1 MEILFLNVMKT
12 NQGWVWAVCLAVGWL
27 AVSAGAEESAV
38 VKGDRVRVRGQATLK
53 SEVITLLKKGETVT
67 VLEEIAAR
75 NPKRGEP
82 AKWAKIQLPPNTP
95 VWVYAPYIETTNN
108 TVNIKRLNLRA
119 GPGERFSIIGRI
131 ERGTPVKQIRTT
143 DNWMEIEAPPNAY
156 AFVAADMLE
165 KSAAP
170 APAPT
175 QLAANTTQA
184 APAQPPPTVENVKPE
199 PAPAVAT
206 EPVPAPTQAAP
217 PSTQPP
223 GPPPTTVEAA
233 ALKRVVSREGT
244 VVVSRSI
251 QAPTSYALENRESR
265 RTVNYLHSESED
277 INLKRF
283 AGKKVIVTGE
293 ELIDQR
299 WVNTPIIEVESIRL
313 LP

>member
-1 MEILFLNVMKT
+1 MKKM
-12 NQGWVWAVCLAVGWL
+12 QRWAVCLAAGLW
-27 AVSAGAEESAV
+27 AISAGAEEAAV

-53 SEVITLLKKGETVT
+53 SEVITLLKKGESVT
-67 VLEEIAAR
+67 ILEEIAAK

-82 AKWAKIQLPPNTP
+82 ARWARIQLPPNTP
-95 VWVYAPYIETTNN
+95 VWVFAPYIETANN

-143 DNWMEIEAPPNAY
+143 DNWMEIEAPTNAY

-165 KSAAP
+165 KSVAP
-170 APAPT
+170 TPAPT
-175 QLAANTTQA
+175 QLAADTPKTV
-184 APAQPPPTVENVKPE
+184 PAQPPPTVETVKPE
-199 PAPAVAT
+199 TAPVVAT
-206 EPVPAPTQAAP
+206 EPVPAPAQAASP
-217 PSTQPP
+217 VTQSPALAP
-223 GPPPTTVEAA
+223 TTTVETAA
-233 ALKRVVSREGT
+233 PKRVVSREGT

-251 QAPTSYALENRESR
+251 QAPTAYALEHRETH

-277 INLKRF
+277 INLKKF
-283 AGKKVIVTGE
+283 AGKKVVVMGE

>member
-1 MEILFLNVMKT
+1 MRAIKLLLLNVMK
-12 NQGWVWAVCLAVGWL
+12 NMQRWVWAVCLAAGLL
-27 AVSAGAEESAV
+27 AISAGAEESAV

-53 SEVITLLKKGETVT
+53 SEVITLLKKGEIVT
-67 VLEEIAAR
+67 VLEEIAAKK
-75 NPKRGEP
+75 PKRGEP
-82 AKWAKIQLPPNTP
+82 ANWARIQLPPNTP

-143 DNWMEIEAPPNAY
+143 DNWMEIEAPGNAF
-156 AFVAADMLE
+156 AFVAAEMLE
-165 KSAAP
+165 KSAVP

-175 QLAANTTQA
+175 LE
-184 APAQPPPTVENVKPE
+184 TVKTETP
-199 PAPAVAT
+199 PAVAT
-206 EPVPAPTQAAP
+206 EPVPAPAEPAP
-217 PSTQPP
+217 TVTPPP
-223 GPPPTTVEAA
+223 GLAAQPAPTTAVEAVA
-233 ALKRVVSREGT
+233 PKRVVSREGT
-244 VVVSRSI
+244 VIVSRSI
-251 QAPTSYALENRESR
+251 QAPTSYALEHRESH

-283 AGKKVIVTGE
+283 AGKKVIVMGE

-299 WVNTPIIEVESIRL
+299 WVNTPIIEVASIRL

>member
-1 MEILFLNVMKT
+1 MKRK
-12 NQGWVWAVCLAVGWL
+12 QQWVWAVGLAFGWL

-67 VLEEIAAR
+67 VLEAIAAR
-75 NPKRGEP
+75 KPKRGEP
-82 AKWAKIQLPPNTP
+82 ANWARIQLPPNTP

-143 DNWMEIEAPPNAY
+143 DNWMEIEAPGNAF
-156 AFVAADMLE
+156 AFVAAEMLE
-165 KSAAP
+165 KLTAP
-170 APAPT
+170 AQP
-175 QLAANTTQA
+175 QLAANTTKP
-184 APAQPPPTVENVKPE
+184 APAQPAPTVETVKTE
-199 PAPAVAT
+199 TAPAVAT
-206 EPVPAPTQAAP
+206 EPVPAPAEPAP
-217 PSTQPP
+217 TVTPPP
-223 GPPPTTVEAA
+223 GLAAQPVPTTAVEAVA
-233 ALKRVVSREGT
+233 PKRVVSREGT
-244 VVVSRSI
+244 VIVSRSI
-251 QAPTSYALENRESR
+251 QAPTSYALEHRESH

-277 INLKRF
+277 IDLKRF
-283 AGKKVIVTGE
+283 AGKKVIVMGE

>member
-1 MEILFLNVMKT
+1 MKKM
-12 NQGWVWAVCLAVGWL
+12 NRWVWAVCLAAGLW
-27 AVSAGAEESAV
+27 AMSAGAEEAAV
-38 VKGDRVRVRGQATLK
+38 VKKNRVNVRAQATPN
-53 SEVITLLKKGETVT
+53 SEVITQLKKGETVI

-75 NPKRGEP
+75 KPKRGEP

-131 ERGTPVKQIRTT
+131 GRGTPVKQIRTT
-143 DNWMEIEAPPNAY
+143 DNWMEIEAPGSAF
-156 AFVAADMLE
+156 AFVAAEMLE

-170 APAPT
+170 APAPP
-175 QLAANTTQA
+175 QLAANTTKP
-184 APAQPPPTVENVKPE
+184 APAQPAPTVENVKPE
-199 PAPAVAT
+199 TAPAVAT
-206 EPVPAPTQAAP
+206 EPVPAPTQVAP
-217 PSTQPP
+217 PVTQAP
-223 GPPPTTVEAA
+223 GLAPQTAPATAVEAVA
-233 ALKRVVSREGT
+233 PKRIVSREGT

-251 QAPTSYALENRESR
+251 QAPTAYALENRESR

-277 INLKRF
+277 INLKKF
-283 AGKKVIVTGE
+283 AGKKVIVMGE

>member
-1 MEILFLNVMKT
+1 MKT
-12 NQGWVWAVCLAVGWL
+12 DQRWVCAICLVVAW
-27 AVSAGAEESAV
+27 SAISTGAEESAV
-38 VKGDRVRVRGQATLK
+38 VKKNRVNVRAQALPT
-53 SEVITLLKKGETVT
+53 SEVITQLKKGETVV
-67 VLEEIAAR
+67 VLEEITAR
-75 NPKRGEP
+75 KPKRGEP

-119 GPGERFSIIGRI
+119 GPGERFSVIGRL
-131 ERGTPVKQIRTT
+131 ERGTTVKQIRTT

-156 AFVAADMLE
+156 AFVAAEMLE

-170 APAPT
+170 APT
-175 QLAANTTQA
+175 ELAANTPNV
-184 APAQPPPTVENVKPE
+184 APNQPPPTVETVKPDT
-199 PAPAVAT
+199 APAVAT
-206 EPVPAPTQAAP
+206 EPVPAPTQAA
-217 PSTQPP
+217 QPP
-223 GPPPTTVEAA
+223 AQPPVLAPAPAATTTVEAA
-233 ALKRVVSREGT
+233 APKRVVSREGL

-251 QAPTSYALENRESR
+251 QAPTSYALEHRESR
-265 RTVNYLHSESED
+265 RTFNYLHSESED

-313 LP
+313 VP

>member
-1 MEILFLNVMKT
+1 
-12 NQGWVWAVCLAVGWL
+12 
-27 AVSAGAEESAV
+27 
-38 VKGDRVRVRGQATLK
+38 
-53 SEVITLLKKGETVT
+53 
-67 VLEEIAAR
+67 
-75 NPKRGEP
+75 
-82 AKWAKIQLPPNTP
+82 
-95 VWVYAPYIETTNN
+95 
-108 TVNIKRLNLRA
+108 
-119 GPGERFSIIGRI
+119 
-131 ERGTPVKQIRTT
+131 
-143 DNWMEIEAPPNAY
+143 MEIEAPTNAY
-156 AFVAADMLE
+156 AFVAAEMLE

-175 QLAANTTQA
+175 ELAANTTKA

-199 PAPAVAT
+199 TAPAVAT
-206 EPVPAPTQAAP
+206 EPVPAPTQAAQP
-217 PSTQPP
+217 ATQPP
-223 GPPPTTVEAA
+223 GLAPQPAPTTVETAPP
-233 ALKRVVSREGT
+233 KRVVIREGT

-277 INLKRF
+277 INLKKF

>member
-1 MEILFLNVMKT
+1 MKT
-12 NQGWVWAVCLAVGWL
+12 IQRWVWTVCLAFGWL
-27 AVSAGAEESAV
+27 AIAAGAEEMAV
-38 VKGDRVRVRGQATLK
+38 VKKDRVNVRAQATPN
-53 SEVITLLKKGETVT
+53 SEVITQLKKGETVT

-75 NPKRGEP
+75 KPKHGEP
-82 AKWAKIQLPPNTP
+82 AKWARIQLPPNTP

-119 GPGERFSIIGRI
+119 GPGENFSVIGRI
-131 ERGTPVKQIRTT
+131 ERGTPVMQIRTT
-143 DNWMEIEAPPNAY
+143 GNWMEIEAPTNAY
-156 AFVAADMLE
+156 AFVASEMLE

-175 QLAANTTQA
+175 ELAANTTKA
-184 APAQPPPTVENVKPE
+184 APTQPPPTVENVKPE
-199 PAPAVAT
+199 TAPAVAT
-206 EPVPAPTQAAP
+206 EPVPAPTRAAQP
-217 PSTQPP
+217 ATQPP
-223 GPPPTTVEAA
+223 GPAPQPAPTTVETAPP
-233 ALKRVVSREGT
+233 KRVVIREGT

-277 INLKRF
+277 INLKKF

-313 LP
+313 VP